1 MTRRQNFCSPREESC
16 HFGSFGLNYLRR
28 YLIIPAVAKATIEGI
43 IDSVGK
49 LSRPVKTRELF
60 RKMGIDQNEYRTFRR
75 MVREAVAE
83 GKLGKIRGGRLV
95 LPPKEDFI
103 TGKLFVSRAGHGF
116 VLSDDDEGDIYISS
130 RDLGGAIHGEQVK
143 IILKRARGGR
153 AREGKIVGVIS
164 REKGRVVGRLSIK
177 RLGMSLIPG
186 DPRIKAKIDVENP
199 RRLAVEN
206 DMVVTVR
213 LHPWEAVFLPPRGRI
228 EEVLGMAGSPGV
240 DIDSLIVSHGLP
252 REFDPRI
259 TKELAAIRSAI
270 PKAEIT
276 GRLDL
281 RNVLTFTID
290 PADAKDHDD
299 AISLEILKDGR
310 FRLGIHIADVSHYVR
325 SHRVLDSEALLRGN
339 SVYLVDRVIPM
350 LPEKLSGNIC
360 SLHQDKDRLTVSF
373 LAEIDESGRV
383 YKWEFI
389 ESVIKS
395 AASLTYEDVQ
405 DYLDGRER
413 KNIDRKAGKA
423 LKQMLEVSMALRSER
438 MKKGSLDFDL
448 PEPHVLLDPEG
459 RVLDIFIRPR
469 MPSHR
474 IVEEFM
480 LLANKYAAK
489 FLEAAGV
496 PILFRVHA
504 KPDKQKIENFVELLH
519 EMGYKFSFRG
529 DVTPKK
535 LQRVLEE
542 VQGKPEEQFI
552 EGILL
557 RSLAKAAYQPD
568 NIGHFGLAFENYTH
582 FTSPIRRYPDL
593 LVHRI
598 LKLRLNKKLTPPL
611 TTEIKSSLKRIGAHC
626 TATEI
631 AAAEAERES
640 VKIKKLEYLSER
652 VGGVYDGIISG
663 VMKSGFFVEL
673 QGSMVEG
680 FVPFS
685 TLENDYFMLE
695 EGKHRAV
702 GRRSKQVF
710 KLGDK
715 VRIIVAR
722 VDLDERRADFSLVQ
736 SEEKP
741 RKKSVGKRKR
751 RR

>member
-1 MTRRQNFCSPREESC
+1 M
-16 HFGSFGLNYLRR
+16 
-28 YLIIPAVAKATIEGI
+28 AKTTIEGI

-49 LSRPVKTRELF
+49 SPRPLKTRELS

-95 LPPKEDFI
+95 LPAKEDFI

-116 VLSDDDEGDIYISS
+116 VLPDDEAGDIYISS
-130 RDLGGAIHGEQVK
+130 RDLGGAIHGEQIKVIFK
-143 IILKRARGGR
+143 PARRGR
-153 AREGKIVGVIS
+153 AREGKIIGVIG
-164 REKGRVVGRLSIK
+164 REMGRVVGRLRMK
-177 RLGMSLIPG
+177 RLSMSLIPD
-186 DPRIKAKIDVENP
+186 DPRIKVSIEVENP
-199 RRLAVEN
+199 KKMAVED

-213 LHPWEAVFLPPRGRI
+213 LHPWEATFLPPRGQI
-228 EEVLGMAGSPGV
+228 EEVLGKAGSPGI

-259 TKELAAIRSAI
+259 NKELAAIKSTI
-270 PKAEIT
+270 PKSEIT

-281 RNVLTFTID
+281 RDVLTFTID

-299 AISLEILKDGR
+299 AISLESIADGR

-325 SHRVLDSEALLRGN
+325 SDRMLDSEALLRGN

-360 SLHQDKDRLTVSF
+360 SLHEDKDRLTVSF

-405 DYLDGRER
+405 DYLDGRES
-413 KNIDRKAGKA
+413 KKIDRKAGKT
-423 LKQMLEVSMALRSER
+423 LKQMHEISLSLRSGR
-438 MKKGSLDFDL
+438 IKKGSLDFDL

-459 RVLDIFIRPR
+459 RVLDIFTRAR
-469 MPSHR
+469 MPSHQ

-489 FLEAAGV
+489 LLEAAGA
-496 PILFRVHA
+496 PLLFRVHA
-504 KPDKQKIENFVELLH
+504 RPDKQKIENFIELLH
-519 EMGYKFSFRG
+519 EMGYKYSFRG
-529 DVTPKK
+529 EITPKK
-535 LQRVLEE
+535 LQRVLEQA
-542 VQGKPEEQFI
+542 QGKPEEQFI
-552 EGILL
+552 EEILL
-557 RSLAKAAYQPD
+557 RSLAKAAYQPE
-568 NIGHFGLAFENYTH
+568 NIGHFGLAFESYTH

-598 LKLRLNKKLTPPL
+598 LKLMLNKKLTPPL
-611 TTEIKSSLKRIGAHC
+611 TAEIKSSLKRIGAHC

-631 AAAEAERES
+631 AANEAERES

-673 QGSMVEG
+673 LGSMAEG

-685 TLENDYFMLE
+685 TLESDYFMLE

-702 GRRSKQVF
+702 GRRSKRVF

-715 VRIIVAR
+715 VRILVAR

-736 SEEKP
+736 NEEKP
-741 RKKSVGKRKR
+741 KKKSVGRRKR